1 MASFRLSVRAR
12 ADLLD
17 IYDYTAATFGN
28 YQANAYHAGLE
39 RTFGLLAD
47 FPLIGQPVDELAAG
61 YRRFRFQSHFV
72 FYSDDADHIVI
83 HAVLHTAL
91 DIRPQLFE

>member
-17 IYDYTAATFGN
+17 IYDYTESTFGN

-47 FPLIGQPVDELAAG
+47 FPLIGQPVGELATG

-72 FYSDDADHIVI
+72 FYSDEADHIVI
-83 HAVLHTAL
+83 RAVLHIAM